1 MASLILADGTVFTGE
16 SFGAPIDADGEVVFN
31 TGMAGY
37 PESLTDPSYE
47 GQILVFT
54 YPLIGN
60 YGVPTEEKNAYGFAD
75 HLESERI
82 HVCGVIMEQGS
93 EHFSHQ
99 AAASSL
105 RRWLEHHKIPAI
117 SGVDTRA
124 LTKKLREHGVMLGRI
139 TQKAVSGTQK
149 AEIEDPNLK
158 NLVAEVSC
166 KELVTYEPQPSPS
179 DAGLRPA
186 GKENSIGKS
195 VVVFDCGIKNNI
207 LRSFLKRGVTVHRV
221 PWNYDLASSP
231 LHYDGVFISNGPGDP
246 KKCDA
251 TIRQIRWS
259 LEKKLPTFGICLGNQ
274 LLALAIGGDT
284 FKLKYGHRGVNQP
297 CVEWELGKSGT
308 WEIGKRCIIT
318 SQNHGFAVK
327 PDQLPAGWKIWFTNA
342 NDGTVEGIRHE
353 SGQFFSVQFHPE
365 ATPGPEDANYLF
377 DEFVK
382 VLG

>member
-1 MASLILADGTVFTGE
+1 MGSLILADGTVFSGE
-16 SFGAPIDADGEVVFN
+16 SFGAPVDADGEVVFN

-37 PESLTDPSYE
+37 VESLTDPSYE

-60 YGVPTEEKNAYGFAD
+60 YGVPTEEKNEYGFAQNM
-75 HLESERI
+75 ESEHI
-82 HVCGVIMEQGS
+82 HVRGVIISQGS
-93 EHFSHQ
+93 EHFSHHS
-99 AAASSL
+99 AASSL
-105 RRWLEHHKIPAI
+105 KRWLEHHKIPAI
-117 SGVDTRA
+117 TGVDTRA

-139 TQKAVSGTQK
+139 SQKGTESK
-149 AEIEDPNLK
+149 TIEDPNTK

-166 KELVTYEPQPSPS
+166 KEPMTYEP
-179 DAGLRPA
+179 
-186 GKENSIGKS
+186 KENAIGKS
-195 VVVFDCGIKNNI
+195 VIVFDCGIKNNI

-221 PWNYDLASSP
+221 PWDYDLASSP
-231 LHYDGVFISNGPGDP
+231 LKFDGVFISNGPGDP
-246 KKCDA
+246 KSCVA
-251 TIRQIRWS
+251 TIRQIQWS
-259 LEKKLPTFGICLGNQ
+259 LKQNLPTFGICLGNQ

-297 CVEWELGKSGT
+297 CIEHDAQGKPT
-308 WEIGKRCIIT
+308 KKCIIT

-327 PDQLPAGWKIWFTNA
+327 PDQLPKGWHIWFTNA

-353 SGQFFSVQFHPE
+353 SGRFFSVQFHPE